1 MVQNICFCVRN
12 GGQAERS
19 EDPCHISQSAGSE
32 ALSPTGSADLEICAL
47 AEAERSLGMKDTKT
61 DFRPHIT
68 IFFISIFKEE
78 KQHEG
83 FTGLH

>member
-19 EDPCHISQSAGSE
+19 EDPCHTGSE

-68 IFFISIFKEE
+68 NFFISIFKEE